1 MAEQNNIFFK
11 TLQRLLLSAYS
22 ILPKPKNE
30 NSHKARVVLG
40 CIGTT
45 WCYPHDPKCTCNIWR
60 VILFSCV
67 SFRVVDVGSEWRT
80 FSNEK
85 STSDPSRVGAAQ
97 VRQADCV
104 THEKSLLSRLK
115 SCLILFREVV
125 MWGTLDYHESINL
138 EQFYWLLYGLGQNRY
153 HAITPYCL
161 DIYPLIQFGKNQSLE
176 SSNLP
181 LFYLEEKWSCFV
193 KSS

>member
-1 MAEQNNIFFK
+1 MVEQNNIFFK

-30 NSHKARVVLG
+30 NNHEATVVLG

-45 WCYPHDPKCTCNIWR
+45 WYYPHDPKCTCNICR
-60 VILFSCV
+60 MILFSCV

-97 VRQADCV
+97 V
-104 THEKSLLSRLK
+104 SLLSRLK

-125 MWGTLDYHESINL
+125 MWGTLDYHQSINL

-153 HAITPYCL
+153 HAIT
-161 DIYPLIQFGKNQSLE
+161 LE

-181 LFYLEEKWSCFV
+181 LFHLEEKWSCFV
-193 KSS
+193 KSR